1 MKPLKNV
8 GLLAFD
14 RRKAIAD
21 RMREIASDPSFKKVR
36 FFGCKGNPVPTHPKI
51 TLLPIAAFL
60 KKIDAA
66 VSFGGDGTFI
76 SAARLIRES
85 RIPIVGVNMGT
96 LGFLT
101 EIPVRNSHE
110 ALKEMF
116 AGKYVSERRMTFHV
130 DLVRKGKCIHED
142 TCLNDVVIKG
152 SKLIRLSMLQEK
164 EPVSAFNADGLIVST
179 PTGSTA
185 YSLAAGGPIVD
196 PTLDCVIVTPLC
208 SHSLTQKPVVTGI
221 RKSLTV
227 CVDDPDVKAELTIDG
242 KICFPIR
249 TGDRIT
255 ISRSNIATTIL
266 RPRGSSYFDILRRK
280 LNWG

>member
-21 RMREIASDPSFKKVR
+21 RMREIASDPEFAKMR
-36 FFGCKGNPVPTHPKI
+36 FFVCKGYPAPVHPKI
-51 TLLPIAAFL
+51 SVLPLKTFL
-60 KKIDAA
+60 KNIDVA
-66 VSFGGDGTFI
+66 VSLGGDGSFI

-85 RIPIVGVNMGT
+85 KIPIVGVNMGT

-101 EIPVRNSHE
+101 EIPVSNSQE
-110 ALKEMF
+110 ALREMF
-116 AGKYVSERRMTFHV
+116 SGKYVSERRMTFHV
-130 DLVRKGKCIHED
+130 SLNRQDKRIHED

-152 SKLIRLSMLQEK
+152 NKLIRLSMLQEN
-164 EPVSAFNADGLIVST
+164 EPVSAFNADGLILST

-221 RKSLTV
+221 RKTLTV

-242 KICFPIR
+242 KVYIPIK

-255 ISRSNIATTIL
+255 ISRSGTATTIL